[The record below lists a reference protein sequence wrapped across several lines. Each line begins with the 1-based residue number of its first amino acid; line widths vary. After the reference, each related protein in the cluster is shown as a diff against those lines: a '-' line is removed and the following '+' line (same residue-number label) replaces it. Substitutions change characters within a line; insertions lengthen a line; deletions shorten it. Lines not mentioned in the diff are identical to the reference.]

1 MCGLTGF
8 WRPGGFEGPRAE
20 ADLAAMTDALRHR
33 GPDDRGLWLDPAAGI
48 ALGHRRLAIVD
59 LSPAGHQPMP
69 SASGRRV
76 LAFNGEIYNH
86 LALRDALAREGAAPA
101 WRGRS
106 DTETL
111 LACIEAWGLERALRE
126 AAGMFAFALWDRA
139 ARRLFLARD
148 RLGEKPLYYG
158 WHGDTLLFGSEL
170 KALTAHPGFRRE
182 VDRGA
187 VALLLRHHCIP
198 APHSIWRGIA
208 KLAPGAWIAPSPAER
223 DAAPQPYWSLREV
236 AEAGQHAPFDGGP
249 EAASRAL
256 ETVLGDAVE
265 AQMAADVPL
274 GALLSGGIDSSSIV
288 ALMQQRA
295 TRPVRTFSIGFD
307 ARDHDES
314 AHAAAVARH
323 LRTEHTELRMRAADV
338 LDWVPRMPTIY
349 DEPFADSSQLP
360 TALVMALARRHVT
373 VALSGDG
380 GDELFAGYN
389 RHALAPRLWRLLG
402 PLPAPLRRA
411 LGAGLL
417 AVPPARWDRLA
428 APLARAVHQVHPG
441 DKLHKLGRRLR
452 QACSV
457 DDLYVALRTEWE
469 DAADVAG
476 AAPPPTLLER
486 REDWPRL
493 VDPVSRMMALD
504 ALTYLPDDILAKVD
518 RSAMAASLE
527 TRAPF
532 LDPAVVAFAWRLPPR
547 LRFAGGQGKAVL
559 RRMLRRHV
567 PATLIDRP
575 KMGFR
580 VPLDAWLRGE
590 LRAWAADL
598 LAPEALRAAGLI
610 DPAPVDALWR
620 RHLSGACDAASR
632 LWPVLMLQAWC
643 RQERIGR

>member
-20 ADLAAMTDALRHR
+20 ADLAAMTDTLRHR
-33 GPDDRGLWLDPAAGI
+33 GPDDRGLWVDAEAGI
-48 ALGHRRLAIVD
+48 ALGHRRLAILD
-59 LSPAGHQPMP
+59 PSPAGHQPMV

-76 LAFNGEIYNH
+76 LVFNGEIYDH
-86 LALRDALAREGAAPA
+86 LALREALAREGAAPA

-139 ARRLFLARD
+139 ERRLSLARD

-158 WHGDTLLFGSEL
+158 WHGDLLLFGSEL
-170 KALTAHPGFRRE
+170 KALAAHPGFRRE

-208 KLAPGAWIAPSPAER
+208 KLAPGTWIAPSPALR
-223 DAAPQPYWSLREV
+223 DTAPQPYWSLREV
-236 AEAGQHAPFDGGP
+236 AEAGQRAPFDGDA

-265 AQMAADVPL
+265 AQMIADVPL

-307 ARDHDES
+307 ERGHDES

-323 LRTEHTELRMRAADV
+323 LRTDHTELRLRATDV

-360 TALVMALARRHVT
+360 TAVVMSLARRHVA

-389 RHALAPRLWRLLG
+389 RHALAPKLWRLLG
-402 PLPAPLRRA
+402 PLPAPLRRT
-411 LGAGLL
+411 LGAALL
-417 AVPPARWDRLA
+417 AVPPGRWDRLA
-428 APLARAVHQVHPG
+428 APLAHALRQAHPG
-441 DKLHKLGRRLR
+441 DKLHKLARRLR
-452 QACSV
+452 HARDI

-469 DAADVAG
+469 DAAGVAG
-476 AAPPPTLLER
+476 AVPPPTLLER
-486 REDWPRL
+486 RADWPRL
-493 VDPVSRMMALD
+493 RDPVSRMMAID

-518 RSAMAASLE
+518 RAAMAASLE

-559 RRMLRRHV
+559 RRMLHRHV
-567 PATLIDRP
+567 PAALVERP
-575 KMGFR
+575 KMGFG
-580 VPLDAWLRGE
+580 VPLDDWLRGP
-590 LRAWAADL
+590 LRAWAQDL
-598 LAPEALRAAGLI
+598 LLPGAPHAPALV
-610 DPAPVDALWR
+610 DPAAVDALWR
-620 RHLSGACDAASR
+620 RHLAGACDAASR

-643 RQERIGR
+643 RQERIG